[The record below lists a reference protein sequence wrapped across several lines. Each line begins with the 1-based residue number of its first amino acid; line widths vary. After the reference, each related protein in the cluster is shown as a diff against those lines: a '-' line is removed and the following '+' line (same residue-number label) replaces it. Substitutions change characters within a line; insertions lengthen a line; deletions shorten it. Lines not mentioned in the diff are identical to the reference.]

1 MGTCSTKQVKSLK
14 LDLNGFIRGISSN
27 HSRKRSSWKTSP
39 LFFCSKLPASKKIL
53 EKIKVKWK
61 NRGDPK
67 STEKHEKRLKN
78 HQKQPKNDQKQGKK
92 HPKFMKNAKIK
103 PFLARKKTIKKH
115 QKHPKTAFFSTNTK
129 FLQIFYKR

>member
-1 MGTCSTKQVKSLK
+1 MGLFKVF
-14 LDLNGFIRGISSN
+14 FI
-27 HSRKRSSWKTSP
+27 TSKEVGSKDFTF
-39 LFFCSKLPASKKIL
+39 FFCSKLLASEKILWRKPSKKWR
-53 EKIKVKWK
+53 KTRK
-61 NRGDPK
+61 
-67 STEKHEKRLKN
+67 KRQKKAQKQPKN